1 MVDER
6 ELILDG
12 NAAAGVLAEVFAGEV
27 TTATSLCAGCGAEHL
42 VGELVVYAHAP
53 GTVIRCR
60 SCGVVQIRIVQAR
73 DRLLVDLTGCRTLE
87 LLV

>member
-1 MVDER
+1 MAEER
-6 ELILDG
+6 DLILDG
-12 NAAAGVLAEVFAGEV
+12 NAAAGVLAEVFAAEV
-27 TTATSLCAGCGAEHL
+27 TTATSLCAGCGAEHH

-60 SCGVVQIRIVQAR
+60 SCGVVQIRIVRAR
-73 DRLLVDLTGCRTLE
+73 DRLLVDLSGCRQLE